1 MMDGSAKFHS
11 NQIYGT
17 TGCHNGSSESDQ
29 YSWQMSVRLIR
40 KTSHGP
46 AISERS
52 WLLIPITKVI
62 MMYSMDSWQISVRLI
77 RYVRKTSHGPA
88 ISERSW
94 LPIPITKAITMYTW
108 QLTKRIATMT

>member
-1 MMDGSAKFHS
+1 MMDGSDKFHS

-40 KTSHGP
+40 YVRKGP

-77 RYVRKTSHGPA
+77 RYVRKGPA

-94 LPIPITKAITMYTW
+94 LLIPITKVIRMYSMDSW
-108 QLTKRIATMT
+108 QSSVSLPR